1 MIRRGIRHWRR
12 PVLPVLGAGAV
23 LLAGFWLRSLPPGKE
38 LPWLRIREQNRI
50 ATLYFSDGPHLFP
63 VSRRMPATD
72 DFPRGVLRALIAGP
86 AAASG
91 LRDAIPPAAEVTS
104 FRLENGIARVDLSRE
119 FGANDGEQAV
129 AAIVETLTALPG
141 VRAVSVNAAGKTVVE
156 AAPRV
161 PLLYYPSAAG
171 LVAVPDSAGT
181 PRDAVDRFLQ
191 APPGAA
197 LTGLPADVRLLK
209 YTFAP
214 AEALVSINLSYTP
227 SLHTLATE
235 KPYLMR
241 SVLLGLIASLTE
253 FPEVHFVRIDFDG
266 HSRLGLGQCSD
277 LLQTPQPR
285 PELLNDERL
294 LGR

>member
-1 MIRRGIRHWRR
+1 MIRRRILHWRWLVT
-12 PVLPVLGAGAV
+12 PLLGAGAA
-23 LLAGFWLRSLPPGKE
+23 LLAGFWLRNLPQGKDIS
-38 LPWLRIREQNRI
+38 WLRIGEKNRV
-50 ATLYFSDGPHLFP
+50 ATLYFSDGSHLFP
-63 VSRRMPATD
+63 VSRRMPGSD
-72 DFPRGVLRALIAGP
+72 DLPGGALRALVAGP
-86 AAASG
+86 AAAAG
-91 LRDAIPPAAEVTS
+91 LRGTIPPATEVKS
-104 FRLENGIARVDLSRE
+104 FRLDSGIARVDLSRE
-119 FGANDGEQAV
+119 FRANDREEAV
-129 AAIVETLTALPG
+129 TAIVETLTALPG
-141 VRAVSVNAAGKTVVE
+141 VRAVSVTAAGKSIVE
-156 AAPRV
+156 GARRV

-181 PRDAVDRFLQ
+181 PRDAVDRFLEG
-191 APPGAA
+191 PPDAA

-209 YTFAP
+209 YTFIP
-214 AEALVSINLSYTP
+214 AQALLSINLSYTP
-227 SLHTLATE
+227 SIHTLATE

-253 FPEVHFVRIDFDG
+253 FPEVRFVRIDFDG